1 MPIQFFVICSTTSRS
16 VYLSN
21 FLVTAFSTKE
31 KIKFEEKLVHL
42 SYLLVDSIL
51 ARLSS

>member
-42 SYLLVDSIL
+42 SYLLVDST
-51 ARLSS
+51 